1 MEKRKSW
8 LSSNIA
14 SGLHT
19 CLLTLR
25 EYSRKWRKWQSNI
38 EAMLLQYSMLH
49 GIRSHWLIRYGS
61 LGIENLISYVQD
73 IINIFKKNLNS
84 FQSCLVTIIDSKR
97 LPNT

>member
-8 LSSNIA
+8 VTSNIA

-38 EAMLLQYSMLH
+38 EAMLLQYSMLY
-49 GIRSHWLIRYGS
+49 GDTLEIRFFGYAAPTCNTR
-61 LGIENLISYVQD
+61 NVR
-73 IINIFKKNLNS
+73 IIITILDKSRGKDLDSEYFLVY
-84 FQSCLVTIIDSKR
+84 FQ
-97 LPNT
+97 